1 MKYLCKTCNEKCD
14 DILKHLMTVHKFSK
28 TLIESQLKTN
38 PNSYKNAFEKLNN
51 DKKSKTMIQENGR
64 Y

>member
-1 MKYLCKTCNEKCD
+1 
-14 DILKHLMTVHKFSK
+14 MTVHKFSK

-51 DKKSKTMIQENGR
+51 DRSKTTIKAKSKKLKKIIQNSNMER
-64 Y
+64 KRK

>member
-1 MKYLCKTCNEKCD
+1 MKYMCKTCKKKCD

-28 TLIESQLKTN
+28 EVIEFQLKSN
-38 PNSYKNAFEKLNN
+38 PNSYVNAFKNLKN
-51 DKKSKTMIQENGR
+51 DRSKTTIHEKDR